1 MKLLLIGYITVIIV
15 MFFATIKDFGCY
27 AHTPRQVYEI
37 NNCNMFCSFLLWL
50 LGLVTNPLYYI
61 AVIVW
66 WVLHVGRKD

>member
-37 NNCNMFCSFLLWL
+37 NNCNMFGAFLLWIFSF
-50 LGLVTNPLYYI
+50 VTNPLYYI
-61 AVIVW
+61 AVFVW
-66 WVLHVGRKD
+66 WALRV

>member
-37 NNCNMFCSFLLWL
+37 NNCNMFGSFLLWL

-61 AVIVW
+61 AVFVW
-66 WVLHVGRKD
+66 WVLHVGRRD